1 MFKIKATF
9 HRDLWVNMFWDCS
22 LGWTKGMFESL
33 YHVEMLIVH
42 VREQLSPRITAVKN
56 MRWSYSK
63 LRKVSFLFHYLWFTV
78 IDELKRS
85 RSCFAFCSVQ
95 INHQR
100 SEKQPVTFCHYND
113 IIMGTMV
120 SQITSLAIVYSTVYS
135 GTDERKHQSSASR
148 AFVGVIHQWPV
159 NSPHKGRVTWKMLPF
174 DVVIMWCEYTTGLS
188 LHMKIEWYAKL
199 SYFDEISYIWK
210 GR

>member
-1 MFKIKATF
+1 MKIFTAMYFKITFKIKATF

-63 LRKVSFLFHYLWFTV
+63 LRKVSFLFHYLWFTA

-85 RSCFAFCSVQ
+85 GSCFAFCSVQ
-95 INHQR
+95 RNYQR
-100 SEKQPVTFCHYND
+100 SEKRPVTFCGVNTLQDGVPIWRASDMQNCPILMKFHKNGKAD
-113 IIMGTMV
+113 RGII
-120 SQITSLAIVYSTVYS
+120 SFKLYANKCFEI
-135 GTDERKHQSSASR
+135 
-148 AFVGVIHQWPV
+148 
-159 NSPHKGRVTWKMLPF
+159 
-174 DVVIMWCEYTTGLS
+174 
-188 LHMKIEWYAKL
+188 KICV
-199 SYFDEISYIWK
+199 
-210 GR
+210 R